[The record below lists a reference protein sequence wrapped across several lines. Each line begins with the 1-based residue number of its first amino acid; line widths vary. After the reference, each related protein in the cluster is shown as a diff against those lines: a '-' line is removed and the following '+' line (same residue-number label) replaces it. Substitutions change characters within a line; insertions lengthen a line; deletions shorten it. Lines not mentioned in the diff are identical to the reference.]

1 MPKLYLA
8 KVNLNSKIFSV
19 YENELDINDVLKI
32 IYDRLN
38 TDERCGCKCKT

>member
-19 YENELDINDVLKI
+19 YENNLSISEVLKCVYEKDVSVQI
-32 IYDRLN
+32 L
-38 TDERCGCKCKT
+38 TK